1 MIREITKVI
10 FAVLQNPKFIALA
23 KNISNILVV
32 EDESHIA
39 FFLSKTRSE
48 DSQIIQYLRQLIPS
62 AVILTDE
69 HGKPFLNI
77 ALTPELV
84 SKVEGEVNIGREQ

>member
-1 MIREITKVI
+1 VIREITKVI

-23 KNISNILVV
+23 KNINNILVV

-48 DSQIIQYLRQLIPS
+48 DSQIIQNLRQLIPL

-69 HGKPFLNI
+69 RGRPFLNI
-77 ALTPELV
+77 TLTPELV
-84 SKVEGEVNIGREQ
+84 EKVEGEVNIGREQ